1 MSKSVQNETLRE
13 KSLEEK
19 IHRAPVTCGKYSFIW
34 SPRKGNRRQEN
45 TWRNS
50 GWKMFVFEQSQEAQE
65 PRESDAKKTT
75 ERRLVSVAFL
85 PSPVR
90 CSRPLRTV
98 ARQAPLFVGFSG
110 HEHWGAAMA
119 IAFSGHEHWGAA
131 MAIAYSEHEHWGPPW
146 PSPSP
151 GTNTGGPP
159 WPSPSPGTNT
169 GGGHG
174 HRLLRART
182 LGGRHGHRLLWAR
195 TLGGR
200 HGHRLLRART
210 LGAIRGISRTQGLN
224 PRLLCLLHWQADSSP
239 LSHLG
244 SPSYSKS

>member
-1 MSKSVQNETLRE
+1 
-13 KSLEEK
+13 
-19 IHRAPVTCGKYSFIW
+19 
-34 SPRKGNRRQEN
+34 
-45 TWRNS
+45 
-50 GWKMFVFEQSQEAQE
+50 MFVFEQSQEAQE

-110 HEHWGAAMA
+110 HEHWGAATA
-119 IAFSGHEHWGAA
+119 ITFSGHEHWGR
-131 MAIAYSEHEHWGPPW
+131 PW
-146 PSPSP
+146 PSPTLS
-151 GTNTGGPP
+151 TNTGGPP
-159 WPSPSPGTNT
+159 WPSPTPGTNT

-182 LGGRHGHRLLWAR
+182 LGAAMAIAYSEHEYWGPPWPSPSPG
-195 TLGGR
+195 TNTGGG

-239 LSHLG
+239 LSHLA

>member
-110 HEHWGAAMA
+110 HEHWGR
-119 IAFSGHEHWGAA
+119 
-131 MAIAYSEHEHWGPPW
+131 PW
-146 PSPSP
+146 PSP
-151 GTNTGGPP
+151 T
-159 WPSPSPGTNT
+159 PGTNT
-169 GGGHG
+169 GGG
-174 HRLLRART
+174 
-182 LGGRHGHRLLWAR
+182 
-195 TLGGR
+195 